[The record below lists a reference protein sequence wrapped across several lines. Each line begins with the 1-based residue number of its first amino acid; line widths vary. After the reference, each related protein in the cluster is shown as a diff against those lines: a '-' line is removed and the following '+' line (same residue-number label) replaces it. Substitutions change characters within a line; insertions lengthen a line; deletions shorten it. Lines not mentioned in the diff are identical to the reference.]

1 MDFGPTA
8 PQPAPQG
15 AGLRVPSVGGIL
27 SIRSLAQLQEEDRR
41 AAEVTNSRPY
51 ISNLAGHIRTQW
63 ASMKTAKLQTV
74 EPRLLRCLRQ
84 RRGEYDP
91 DKAALIKQQG
101 GADVY
106 MMLSSNKARAAS
118 SWIRDVVS
126 GRGTD
131 RPWSVKPTP
140 IPELP
145 PDRLQQA
152 YQELAQEV
160 QEAMAL
166 GLQPSPAQVR
176 EYVSARKEMILDE
189 LREEAQSAADRMTA
203 KMEDQHAEGGF
214 FEELDKFID
223 DLVTFPYAIMKGP
236 VIKRRKRFAWAQG
249 VSGWEL
255 QLQDELLPTWER
267 VDPFM
272 FYWSAQGTHP
282 DDCDCIERHRLSR
295 AALQSLIGVE
305 GYSENAIRAVLDDYG
320 RAGLQDWLW
329 IDAAKATA
337 EGKSLAATMTNPD
350 GLIDALQF
358 WGSVQGKLLI
368 DWGIDP
374 EEIEDPDLDYQ
385 VEAWLIGTW
394 VIKAV
399 INPDPLG
406 RKPYFKTSYEEIPG
420 AWMGNGVMDLVRDC
434 QNVCNAAARA
444 LVSNMGIA
452 SGPQVYVNVDRLPD
466 GEKITQ
472 MYPWKIWQVRSDPM
486 GSTAPPVDFF
496 QPASLAAE
504 LMGIYEKFSVLADE
518 YSGVP
523 RYMTGDSPTGGAGR
537 TASGMNMLMNNA
549 GKAIKQVIA
558 NIDRYVFEP
567 LLERQWFHNMMYVD
581 DPDLKGDVKV
591 SAMGARSLIVKEA
604 AAQRRNELL
613 QMALGNPI
621 AQQIM
626 GMDGTAHLLRE
637 QVQTLDMNADRIVPN
652 PDVVKARMAVAQA
665 RQAVAAAQQ
674 GGMPPALPPGQG
686 APRQRAAAP
695 MSNPNQNLATGAPVN
710 DQFSP
715 MRQA

>member
-1 MDFGPTA
+1 MDFGFTT

-74 EPRLLRCLRQ
+74 EPRLLQCLRQ

-189 LREEAQSAADRMTA
+189 LREEAQAAADRMTA

-249 VSGWEL
+249 AGGWEL

-295 AALQSLIGVE
+295 AVLQSLIGVE
-305 GYSENAIRAVLDDYG
+305 GYSESAIRAVLDDYG

-567 LLERQWFHNMMYVD
+567 LLERQWFHNMLYVD

-613 QMALGNPI
+613 QMALGNPV

-674 GGMPPALPPGQG
+674 GGMPLALPPGQG

-695 MSNPNQNLATGAPVN
+695 VSNPNQNLENGAPVN

-715 MRQA
+715 MRHA

>member
-1 MDFGPTA
+1 MDFGSQQ
-8 PQPAPQG
+8 QPA
-15 AGLRVPSVGGIL
+15 AGLRVPSVGGIM
-27 SIRSLAQLQEEDRR
+27 SIRSLADLQKEERR
-41 AAEVTNSRPY
+41 QAEATNSRPY
-51 ISNLAGHIRTQW
+51 VTNLAAHIRTQW
-63 ASMKTAKLQTV
+63 SGMKTAKLQTV
-74 EPRLLRCLRQ
+74 EPRLLQCLRQ

-91 DKAALIKQQG
+91 DKAAKIKQQG
-101 GADVY
+101 GADIY

-118 SWIRDVVS
+118 SWIRDVMS
-126 GRGTD
+126 GRGAD
-131 RPWSVKPTP
+131 RPWSANPTP

-145 PDRLQQA
+145 ADRMQQA
-152 YQELAQEV
+152 YAEIAQEIQV
-160 QEAMAL
+160 ALDLGLNPTPDQLREYADARKQMVLESLRQEAKA
-166 GLQPSPAQVR
+166 
-176 EYVSARKEMILDE
+176 
-189 LREEAQSAADRMTA
+189 AADRMSA
-203 KMEDQHAEGGF
+203 KMEDQHAEGDF
-214 FEELDKFID
+214 YNEFDKFID
-223 DLVTFPYAIMKGP
+223 DLVTFPFAVMRGP
-236 VIKRRKRFAWAQG
+236 TIKRSKKLSWSRG
-249 VSGWEL
+249 VDGQWTL
-255 QLQDELLPTWER
+255 QLTDELLPTWAR

-272 FYWSAQGTHP
+272 LYWSAQGTGP
-282 DDCDCIERHRLSR
+282 DDCDIIERHHLSR
-295 AALQSLIGVE
+295 ASLQALIGVDGYNE
-305 GYSENAIRAVLDDYG
+305 GAIRAVLDAYG
-320 RAGLQDWLW
+320 RNGLQDWLW

-337 EGKSLAATMTNPD
+337 EGKSLSAALTNPD

-374 EEIEDPDLDYQ
+374 EEIEDPDMDYQ
-385 VEAWLIGTW
+385 VEAWLIGSW

-434 QNVCNAAARA
+434 QDVCNAAARA
-444 LVSNMGIA
+444 LVSNMGVA

-466 GEKITQ
+466 GEQITQ
-472 MYPWKIWQVRSDPM
+472 VYPWKIWQVRSDPM

-558 NIDRYVFEP
+558 NIDRYVLEP
-567 LLERQWFHNMMYVD
+567 LIQRQWFHNMRFTD
-581 DPDLKGDVKV
+581 DPDLKGDVKIT
-591 SAMGARSLIVKEA
+591 AMGARSLIVKEA

-637 QVQTLDMNADRIVPN
+637 QVQTLDMNADKIVPN
-652 PDVVKARMAVAQA
+652 PDVVKARMMVAQA
-665 RQAVAAAQQ
+665 QQTLAVAQQ
-674 GGMPPALPPGQG
+674 GGMQPPAAPG
-686 APRQRAAAP
+686 APRERAAQP
-695 MSNPNQNLATGAPVN
+695 MSPSNQELTNGAPVS